1 MRSCCSLG
9 HDASLTP
16 GKDAFVKKVTK
27 VHETTVKK
35 KSTNRRGWYTKEA
48 MEKKTSMEQ
57 VPRIKLVSSELLH
70 AEMYEV
76 LSYIISACTHFVT
89 IHHHS

>member
-27 VHETTVKK
+27 IHETTVKK
-35 KSTNRRGWYTKEA
+35 KSTNRRGWSTKEA
-48 MEKKTSMEQ
+48 MEKKLQWS
-57 VPRIKLVSSELLH
+57 KFLGSNWYLLSSYMLR
-70 AEMYEV
+70 
-76 LSYIISACTHFVT
+76 CTKFSP
-89 IHHHS
+89 I